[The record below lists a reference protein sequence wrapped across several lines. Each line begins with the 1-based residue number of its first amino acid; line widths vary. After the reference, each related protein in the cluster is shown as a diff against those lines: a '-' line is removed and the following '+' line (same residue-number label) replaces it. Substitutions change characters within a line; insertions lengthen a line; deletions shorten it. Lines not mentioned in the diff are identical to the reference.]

1 MPKTTSISLAFA
13 SAAGI
18 ALADVATKRA
28 VQATLELGDR
38 IPLTGFFN
46 LVYYLNPG
54 AAFSFLAGA
63 SGWQK
68 PLLLAFGVVASVF
81 VAWLMLRSQ
90 DDRWLLFGLA
100 GILGGAVGNVIDR
113 ARQGAVVDWLDFHAG
128 GWHWPAF
135 NVADTAITLGA
146 ASIVL
151 SEVMKRKPAV
161 HS

>member
-1 MPKTTSISLAFA
+1 MPPTIAIRTAFA

-28 VQATLELGDR
+28 VQAVLELGER
-38 IPLTGFFN
+38 IPLTEFFN
-46 LVYYLNPG
+46 LVYYVNTG

-68 PLLLAFGVVASVF
+68 PLLLAFGVVASGF
-81 VAWLMLRSQ
+81 VAWFMLRSQ

-113 ARQGAVVDWLDFHAG
+113 ARQGAVVDWLDFHVG

-135 NVADTAITLGA
+135 NIADSAITVGA
-146 ASIVL
+146 AAIVV
-151 SEVMKRKPAV
+151 SEVMKWKVQRAA
-161 HS
+161 